1 MHFNDTSLRPLR
13 EARDATMG
21 PDASS
26 KADHAVPVAD
36 LSQEIAAVG
45 SAQPIVHLNAASCR
59 PVCRP
64 IAAVEA
70 RSPSCISTPHYAVP
84 SLADR
89 FGGAVSPS
97 IITPHDDEVRRR
109 RHFARWAGK
118 RADDGWCFSQDSR

>member
-21 PDASS
+21 PDVRS
-26 KADHAVPVAD
+26 KAHLAIPVAY
-36 LSQEIAAVG
+36 LSQEIAAMG
-45 SAQPIVHLNAASCR
+45 NSQPIVHLNAASCR

-97 IITPHDDEVRRR
+97 IITPHDEVRRH
-109 RHFARWAGK
+109 RHIARWAGK